1 MRYSFATC
9 SIFCDTNLY
18 LHRSIKISCT
28 VTNLSFPIKLACLTP
43 IFCLV
48 LNQKQIPKEVADVF
62 NAPSDSEDFLGF
74 QDDASR
80 QRLLS
85 EDSYASFDSLESGK
99 KVGTD
104 CHGPVML
111 FRYSSTLSLCQGCT
125 GHNSQQTP

>member
-1 MRYSFATC
+1 M
-9 SIFCDTNLY
+9 FCDTDLY

-28 VTNLSFPIKLACLTP
+28 VANFNFRIKLVYLTR

-62 NAPSDSEDFLGF
+62 NAPSDNEDFPGF

-85 EDSYASFDSLESGK
+85 KDSNAIFDSPESGK
-99 KVGTD
+99 KVGMD
-104 CHGPVML
+104 CRGPVML
-111 FRYSSTLSLCQGCT
+111 FQYISALSLCQGCVRAIT
-125 GHNSQQTP
+125 RSEPHNLQSSY